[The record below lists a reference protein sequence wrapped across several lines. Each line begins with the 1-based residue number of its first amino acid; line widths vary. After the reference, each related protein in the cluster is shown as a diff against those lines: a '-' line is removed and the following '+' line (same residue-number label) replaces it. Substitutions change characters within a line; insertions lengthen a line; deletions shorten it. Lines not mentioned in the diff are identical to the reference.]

1 MADAAAFKKLTQREH
16 VLARP
21 GMYIGS
27 VEAETCAAWVVD
39 LDATEGPRMKLR
51 EDLSY
56 VPGLF
61 KIYDEIVVNAVDHAT
76 RLKRQRAA
84 GGEGAD
90 AICPVKRIAVGIDRA
105 TGVIE
110 VTNDGDGIP
119 VEMHPEHKCYVPELI
134 FGHLLTSAN
143 YDDEAEAASAEGGR
157 TIGGQNG
164 IGAKACNIFCKW
176 FEVETVDR
184 VRKKVY
190 VQRFEDNMS
199 RALPPSIKACAKKP
213 YMTVR
218 FLPDYERF
226 GLGGGLTDD
235 MYALMTRRV
244 YDATAVTDAD
254 VAVLLDG
261 KKVDAKSFER
271 YVDLYLGPKGQ
282 GRAYERVNDGWEV
295 AAGLSDGSGMQ
306 QVSFVNGVATLRG
319 GKHVDHVV
327 QQICKR
333 LGDSISA
340 KKKDVTVRPQYIKDS
355 LFVFVRATVPN
366 PSFDS
371 QSKETLTTPVAK
383 FGAKIEL
390 SDKFIEKLYKLEGL
404 VDRVA
409 GLSDVAAA
417 KGLKKTDGSKRSTIY
432 GIKKLDDAEWAGT
445 AKSQQCTLILTEG
458 DSAKSMAIAGLSVV
472 GRQKYGVFPLRGKL
486 MNVCDVSAD
495 KIAANE
501 EISNLKKILGLQTGK
516 TYTST
521 SELRYGRIMAMTD
534 QDTDGTHI
542 RGLLFNVF
550 LQLWPSLLKIEGFM
564 TAMLTPIVKAV
575 HGRSKQEL
583 CFYNT
588 ADFDAWRDTQQES
601 GTVGHWKSKYYKGLA
616 TSTDAEAREYFK
628 KMRMA
633 VYKWDEETSKDALCL
648 SFDKKRADDR
658 KAWLQ
663 TYDARETLDYGR
675 EDVTYRDFV
684 DLDLKHFS
692 NYDVL
697 RSIPSVVDG
706 FKISQRKALFGC
718 LKRNLKEEMRVAQLA
733 AYVSE
738 HSMFHHGETSMQGT
752 LIGMAQN
759 FVGSNNIILLEPV
772 GQFGSRL
779 AGGSNHGS
787 PRYIHTHLTEVARA
801 IFHRE
806 DEAVLRYLED
816 DGVSVEPEFYL
827 PVLPMALV
835 NGATGI
841 GTGYSTSVPCYN
853 PRDLISALRVLL
865 KDGVDAELSEPMPWY
880 SGFTGLLTEIKG
892 RLCSRGI
899 VRRAAPTKLQIT
911 ELPLGYWTE
920 DFKEALE
927 GFIEKQPG
935 AKSYSNA
942 SQTTTVDFTLVFDTK
957 ETVDGWLAPDEHGVS
972 RFEHELKMVSNKGLS
987 TTNMHMFNA
996 RGQIRKYDSAV
1007 AVIREFFVE
1016 RLTGYVRRREL
1027 LLAALARDE
1036 VLLVQKVAF
1045 LDLVIGGKLELHKK
1059 ESGEELDAELES
1071 HGLVRVDG
1079 SYKFLLGMAM
1089 SSLTRDR
1096 KAALELELSGRK
1108 AEIVALEATDARRM
1122 WATDLDTVA
1131 SHISRS

>member
-1 MADAAAFKKLTQREH
+1 M
-16 VLARP
+16 
-21 GMYIGS
+21 
-27 VEAETCAAWVVD
+27 
-39 LDATEGPRMKLR
+39 
-51 EDLSY
+51 
-56 VPGLF
+56 
-61 KIYDEIVVNAVDHAT
+61 
-76 RLKRQRAA
+76 
-84 GGEGAD
+84 
-90 AICPVKRIAVGIDRA
+90 
-105 TGVIE
+105 
-110 VTNDGDGIP
+110 
-119 VEMHPEHKCYVPELI
+119 
-134 FGHLLTSAN
+134 
-143 YDDEAEAASAEGGR
+143 
-157 TIGGQNG
+157 
-164 IGAKACNIFCKW
+164 
-176 FEVETVDR
+176 
-184 VRKKVY
+184 
-190 VQRFEDNMS
+190 
-199 RALPPSIKACAKKP
+199 
-213 YMTVR
+213 R

-226 GLGGGLTDD
+226 GLEGGLSDD

-282 GRAYERVNDGWEV
+282 GRAYERVNEGWEV
-295 AAGLSDGSGMQ
+295 AVGLSDGSGMQ

-333 LGDSISA
+333 LGDSITA

-383 FGAKIEL
+383 FGTKIEL
-390 SDKFIEKLYKLEGL
+390 SVKFIEKIFKLEGL
-404 VDRVA
+404 VERVT
-409 GLSDVAAA
+409 GLSDVAAT

-445 AKSQQCTLILTEG
+445 GKSQQCTLILTEG

-486 MNVCDVSAD
+486 MNVCDVSPD
-495 KIAANE
+495 KISANE

-588 ADFDAWRDTQQES
+588 VDFDAWREKQEVA

-633 VYKWDEETSKDALCL
+633 VYKWDDETSKDALCL

-675 EDVTYRDFV
+675 EDVSYRDFV

-697 RSIPSVVDG
+697 RSIPSAVDG

-759 FVGSNNIILLEPV
+759 FGGANNIILLEPV

-787 PRYIHTHLTEVARA
+787 PRYIHTHLTEIARA
-801 IFHRE
+801 IFHKE
-806 DEAVLRYLED
+806 DDAVLRHLED

-835 NGATGI
+835 NGAIGI

-853 PRDLISALRVLL
+853 PRDLVQALRVLL
-865 KDGVDAELSEPMPWY
+865 EQGSNAELPEPMPWY
-880 SGFTGLLTEIKG
+880 SGFTGCLLEVKG

-899 VRRAAPTKLQIT
+899 VQRSAPTKLQIT
-911 ELPLGYWTE
+911 ELPLWYWTE

-927 GFIEKQPG
+927 SFIEKQPG
-935 AKSYSNA
+935 AKSYSNN

-957 ETVDGWLAPDEHGVS
+957 ETLDGWLVPDEYGVS
-972 RFEHELKMVSNKGLS
+972 RFENELKMVSNKGLT
-987 TTNMHMFNA
+987 TTNMHLFNA
-996 RGQIRKYDSAV
+996 RGQIRKYDTAV

-1016 RLTGYVRRREL
+1016 RLSGYVRRREL
-1027 LLAALARDE
+1027 MLAAMARDE

-1045 LDLVIGGKLELHKK
+1045 LDLVISGKLELHKK
-1059 ESGEELDAELES
+1059 DSGEELTAELELQ
-1071 HGLVRVDG
+1071 GLLPVDG
-1079 SYKFLLGMAM
+1079 SFKFLLGMAM
-1089 SSLTRDR
+1089 SSMTRDR
-1096 KAALELELSGRK
+1096 KAALEQELSERR
-1108 AEIVALEATDARRM
+1108 AEIAALEATNAPRM
-1122 WATDLDTVA
+1122 WGVDLDAVDYHLQVA
-1131 SHISRS
+1131 SRKWGVGL